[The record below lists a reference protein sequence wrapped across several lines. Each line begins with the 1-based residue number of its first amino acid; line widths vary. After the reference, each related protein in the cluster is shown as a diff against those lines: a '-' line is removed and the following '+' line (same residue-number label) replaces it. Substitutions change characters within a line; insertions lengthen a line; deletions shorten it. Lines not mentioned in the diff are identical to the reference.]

1 MSERWI
7 RDCVRALDRI
17 RELSSK
23 EEKDRLERLKS
34 IKTSLT
40 FLNRSLSGWTR
51 WANNPS
57 TMANFS
63 DKELKNME
71 MQLATIAESFIEYDI
86 KATKLGIEKGLKKR
100 ATRRK
105 NIRFIV

>member
-1 MSERWI
+1 MSDRWI
-7 RDCVRALDRI
+7 RDCVRALERI

-23 EEKDRLERLKS
+23 EDKDRLERLNS

-40 FLNRSLSGWTR
+40 FLNRSLSGWIR

-57 TMANFS
+57 AMANFS
-63 DKELKNME
+63 DEELEGME
-71 MQLATIAESFIEYDI
+71 RQLSSIAESFIEYDI

-105 NIRFIV
+105 SVNFIV